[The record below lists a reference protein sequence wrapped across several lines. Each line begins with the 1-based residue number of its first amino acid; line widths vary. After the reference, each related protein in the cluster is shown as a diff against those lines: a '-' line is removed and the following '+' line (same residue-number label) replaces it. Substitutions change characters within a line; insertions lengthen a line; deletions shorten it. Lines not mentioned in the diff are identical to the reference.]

1 MAYSPDFRHGEYVKK
16 NDELWV
22 VGANIVIELGYE
34 KPEKALEMY
43 VDAKN
48 KAIAMVKDI
57 NMDNKSNVVIVNQ
70 NGCIELLLK
79 SAVIIGT
86 QEFFKVCI

>member
-1 MAYSPDFRHGEYVKK
+1 MAYSPDFRYGEYVKK

-34 KPEKALEMY
+34 KPEKTLEMY

-86 QEFFKVCI
+86 QEFLKVCI